1 MKKRAWLGFLLAGIT
16 SAALAQFGGGP
27 ESFDGAYS
35 VGDSLILS
43 KDGVRITILS
53 LLTGGEVARL
63 RGTFSS
69 TSDRTNLLAAAD
81 LRRLNLYDL
90 RSGAKYNDF
99 LFPENI
105 AYTHFSADGKRV
117 LVLTT
122 NQTVYVLDVNAA
134 PASSATPPATN

>member
-1 MKKRAWLGFLLAGIT
+1 
-16 SAALAQFGGGP
+16 
-27 ESFDGAYS
+27 